1 MKKKF
6 LTFGVVFSITFTTL
20 FNPLFSP
27 ILNLTEVS
35 AATVI
40 EDKYFIPLRNVF
52 ESNAGSVNW
61 NGETKQIEIFHSGNN
76 YEFAL
81 NENSITKNGTTSE
94 LKYPIKNINGATYI
108 HYDDVSFVYEQE
120 NDTFKNTKK
129 ELVTNAYYYMSAQ
142 GIPGMTAAFA
152 DNKTGYTWTQGFGMA
167 DIEKNIPSTKDTLYS
182 VGSISKS
189 FTALGI
195 LKLEEEGKL
204 NINDKVTTHIPEFS
218 LITNPIFGGNSSD
231 VTIKQ
236 LLTHYSGING
246 DIFRN
251 FYTLGDYEKS
261 FLDGYVETLQKEY
274 MTSVSGTRMS
284 YANSGYAVLGNII
297 SKTTGE
303 QTNIFDGFNNYMNGN
318 LIKSMGLN
326 NTAFAA
332 TENDNFAKSYANTS
346 LGKSEPVYVNNIP
359 AGALFTNSV
368 DMANFLQLILNKGV
382 INDKRVFEEKTIEKF
397 LKEIPFQDPLT
408 DTISPRLGTYE
419 VNYNNQSY
427 IGHGGDVEYF
437 HSDYRL
443 ALSAGIGIFISA
455 NSSSSISVPNI
466 LTVDTLANAL
476 SETERQADYVPAKD
490 TSSYVYKDANEYGGY
505 YVGLGDVIVTDANV
519 IIPEQ
524 NFTFQKTDNKNE
536 FAHEVIGAIVFATIG
551 DVDVML
557 SEGMIVTQK
566 AERIPADDD
575 LKNMAGKYYQVK
587 SEYEFP
593 VFDSVII
600 KIDSGG
606 YGFIS
611 IPETATIEESYVDI
625 PISKVSD
632 NKYIVLGIG
641 RNLSN
646 VIEVVEMNGEQYF
659 KYNGCHY
666 KKG

>member
-35 AATVI
+35 ATTVI

-231 VTIKQ
+231 VT
-236 LLTHYSGING
+236 Y
-246 DIFRN
+246 
-251 FYTLGDYEKS
+251 
-261 FLDGYVETLQKEY
+261 
-274 MTSVSGTRMS
+274 
-284 YANSGYAVLGNII
+284 
-297 SKTTGE
+297 
-303 QTNIFDGFNNYMNGN
+303 
-318 LIKSMGLN
+318 
-326 NTAFAA
+326 
-332 TENDNFAKSYANTS
+332 
-346 LGKSEPVYVNNIP
+346 
-359 AGALFTNSV
+359 
-368 DMANFLQLILNKGV
+368 
-382 INDKRVFEEKTIEKF
+382 KTIVDALLGYKRRYFQKF
-397 LKEIPFQDPLT
+397 L
-408 DTISPRLGTYE
+408 
-419 VNYNNQSY
+419 
-427 IGHGGDVEYF
+427 YF
-437 HSDYRL
+437 
-443 ALSAGIGIFISA
+443 G
-455 NSSSSISVPNI
+455 
-466 LTVDTLANAL
+466 
-476 SETERQADYVPAKD
+476 
-490 TSSYVYKDANEYGGY
+490 
-505 YVGLGDVIVTDANV
+505 
-519 IIPEQ
+519 
-524 NFTFQKTDNKNE
+524 
-536 FAHEVIGAIVFATIG
+536 
-551 DVDVML
+551 
-557 SEGMIVTQK
+557 
-566 AERIPADDD
+566 
-575 LKNMAGKYYQVK
+575 
-587 SEYEFP
+587 
-593 VFDSVII
+593 
-600 KIDSGG
+600 
-606 YGFIS
+606 
-611 IPETATIEESYVDI
+611 
-625 PISKVSD
+625 
-632 NKYIVLGIG
+632 
-641 RNLSN
+641 
-646 VIEVVEMNGEQYF
+646 
-659 KYNGCHY
+659 
-666 KKG
+666 